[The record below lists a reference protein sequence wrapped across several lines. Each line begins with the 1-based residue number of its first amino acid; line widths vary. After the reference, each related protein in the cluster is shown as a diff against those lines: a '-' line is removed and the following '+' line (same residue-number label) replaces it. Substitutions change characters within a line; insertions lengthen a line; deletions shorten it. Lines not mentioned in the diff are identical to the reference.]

1 MHTAGTTCTA
11 DDPGTCRERVG
22 FQVAEQLD
30 VPLVVIDRQLRL
42 VWANRTAR
50 ARGGAIWSA
59 LFSAECR
66 SAAETVLRNQLQ
78 ELVDAAVR
86 SGAAAEA
93 LVESPDG
100 TWFASV
106 TPVDGCAGLVLL
118 RLAAMRQVP
127 AAVRERLHRL
137 FGLSR
142 AEAQITVQLAS
153 GWSLERIAAGRRVS
167 VDTVRAQMRSVF
179 HKTGMHRQGELI
191 CAVGTLA
198 AR

>member
-1 MHTAGTTCTA
+1 MHTAGNTCTA
-11 DDPGTCRERVG
+11 DDPGAWRERVG
-22 FQVAEQLD
+22 FRVAEQLD

-50 ARGGAIWSA
+50 AGGGAIWSA

-86 SGAAAEA
+86 SRAAAEA
-93 LVESPDG
+93 LVESQDG